1 MVKFYLKNKGAIIK
15 SLDAIESD
23 PLAYFTLIEEGLPL
37 EFESKD
43 YIEGAI
49 IFEDGD
55 APVYGFRYWDL
66 IDQLA
71 VDLINAIDE
80 LSAAKDKEI
89 ISFMFPDQP
98 SEAKMRRIRGVY
110 YITINDG
117 QWVEFP
123 VAEFLEASKSF
134 FKILASYNVFSYD
147 IRKID
152 DVINRL

>member
-1 MVKFYLKNKGAIIK
+1 MVKFYLKNKGVIIK

-23 PLAYFTLIEEGLPL
+23 PLAYFTLIEEGAPL

-43 YIEGAI
+43 YIEGVI

-55 APVYGFRYWDL
+55 PPVYGFRYWDL
-66 IDQLA
+66 IDELA
-71 VDLINAIDE
+71 AYLIDAIDE

-89 ISFMFPDQP
+89 VSFMFPDQP
-98 SEAKMRRIRGVY
+98 SEVKMRRIRGIH

-123 VAEFLEASKSF
+123 VAAFLETCKSF
-134 FKILASYNVFSYD
+134 FKILAHYNVFSYD
-147 IRKID
+147 IRRID